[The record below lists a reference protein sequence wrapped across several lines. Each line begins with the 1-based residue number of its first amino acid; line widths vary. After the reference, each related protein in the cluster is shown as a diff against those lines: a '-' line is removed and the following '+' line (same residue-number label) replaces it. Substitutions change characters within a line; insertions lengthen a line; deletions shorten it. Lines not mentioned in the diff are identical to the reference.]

1 MSGCRLTIMNDYN
14 GLGRALAVAND
25 SLELAVTLDVG
36 PRIIRFAR
44 TGGKNILHDKAPVTE
59 RLDDGRTWKIY
70 GGHRVWHSPEAFPR
84 SYMPDNAPVESFET
98 LDNGVIARQAEEPWT
113 QVQKVLEVRLLDDRV
128 RVTNTLVNK
137 GAWPVE
143 LAVWSL
149 TIGAPGGREV
159 VPVVQ
164 RNTGLLANRFVVM
177 WPDSTMDDRR
187 VRWGRR
193 YIVVDV
199 DGSVKDPFKFG
210 CPNEYGWAAY
220 FNGGQC
226 LVLKYEHVRGA
237 RYPDFGC
244 SWETYTQDWGVE
256 LESLS
261 PLTLLKP
268 GRSLS
273 HAEEWF
279 LFPGVA
285 TPENTDDAIA
295 AALTPLARAAGIAL
309 PVVSF
314 DSWRNAEQDE

>member
-1 MSGCRLTIMNDYN
+1 MSDCRFMTLDNYN
-14 GLGRALAVAND
+14 GLGHALSVTNG
-25 SLELAVTLDVG
+25 SLELVVTRDVG
-36 PRIIRFAR
+36 PRVMRFAR
-44 TGGKNILHDKAPVTE
+44 AGGENIFHDRAPVTE
-59 RLDDGRTWKIY
+59 ALDDGRTWRIY

-84 SYMPDNAPVESFET
+84 SYMPDNAPVESFEK

-113 QVQKVLEVRLLDDRV
+113 HIQKILEVRLLGERV
-128 RVTNTLVNK
+128 QVTNTLVNK

-177 WPDSTMDDRR
+177 WPDSTMDDPR

-199 DGSVKDPFKFG
+199 DRSVKAPFKFG

-226 LVLKYEHVRGA
+226 LVLKYAHVRGA
-237 RYPDFGC
+237 RYSDFGC
-244 SWETYTQDWGVE
+244 SWETYAQDWGVE

-261 PLTLLKP
+261 PLTLLGP
-268 GRSLS
+268 GRAVS
-273 HAEEWF
+273 HTEEWY
-279 LFPGVA
+279 LFGGIG
-285 TPENTDDAIA
+285 TPDNNDEAIA
-295 AALTPLARAAGIAL
+295 AALAPLAGKAGITL

-314 DSWRNAEQDE
+314 DSWRNAEPEV